1 MKISLYK
8 FITTFCL
15 FPVSDWGAFV
25 QRLTKKLLTI
35 WLVSRLIDVI
45 KAPLFYMALIGLL
58 IYSPDTV
65 AWIFIKIGEIELS
78 VMTMMLSVVM
88 PDIFANSGVEYS
100 TWAEMW

>member
-1 MKISLYK
+1 
-8 FITTFCL
+8 
-15 FPVSDWGAFV
+15 
-25 QRLTKKLLTI
+25 
-35 WLVSRLIDVI
+35 
-45 KAPLFYMALIGLL
+45 MALIGLL